1 MMKANLTF
9 NLPNDLFKLFQL
21 YAESP
26 TFRDLLGFDGI
37 RTQQVKDFITWIVE
51 NKYEYD
57 LLSWI
62 RNVLDKKDERF
73 SNETN
78 LQRLFLNLGNNIADV
93 TKSVKEYFETL
104 DYPSEILENPIFF
117 IEKLNKESNYDW
129 DVLTVDR
136 ANRRALVLCRE
147 AISMDYNLIKK
158 TKDYKWSENE
168 INKYLNTEFIK
179 LLHEE
184 NIASVRR
191 ETNGEMTNEKIFLLS
206 KDEVNRYLPYVPGR
220 IPYSTR
226 IAKMWNYENCE
237 FVPVNWSLRDLNPAK
252 SNEYNG
258 SSVYFVSTEGKMCDS
273 YYGEYSLGL
282 RPALWVKY

>member
-1 MMKANLTF
+1 MKANLTF

-37 RTQQVKDFITWIVE
+37 RTQQVKEFVTWIIE

-57 LLSWI
+57 FLSWVK
-62 RNVLDKKDERF
+62 NVLDKKDGRF

-78 LQRLFLNLGNNIADV
+78 LQKQFINLGNNIAEV
-93 TKSVKEYFETL
+93 TKSVKEYFETFG
-104 DYPSEILENPIFF
+104 DSSEALESPIFF
-117 IEKLNKESNYDW
+117 IEKLNKESNCDDW

-136 ANRRALVLCRE
+136 ANRRALVLCRD
-147 AISMDYNLIKK
+147 AISMDYSLIKK
-158 TKDYKWSENE
+158 TKEYKWSESE

-184 NIASVRR
+184 NIASVKH
-191 ETNGEMTNEKIFLLS
+191 ETNGEITNEKIFLLS
-206 KDEVNRYLPYVPGR
+206 KDEVNRYLPHVPGY

-226 IAKMWNYENCE
+226 IAKMRNENYE
-237 FVPVNWSLRDLNPAK
+237 FVPVNWSLRDLNPVK
-252 SNEYNG
+252 SNKYIG
-258 SSVYFVSTEGKMCDS
+258 ASVYFVSTEGKICDS
-273 YYGEYSLGL
+273 YYGEFSLGL